1 MILMFIKLSNCLFSD
16 GLFDGT
22 MLLVILLSLSE
33 TSSHLYLVI
42 RLPGALV
49 TSPSSITLQH
59 LTVTSSCLYL
69 VIRLPGTLVTSP
81 IKYHFA
87 ASSCDI
93 ILLLPGDRAAWAK

>member
-1 MILMFIKLSNCLFSD
+1 MILMFIQLSNCLFSD

-49 TSPSSITLQH
+49 TSP
-59 LTVTSSCLYL
+59 
-69 VIRLPGTLVTSP
+69 
-81 IKYHFA
+81 IKYHST
-87 ASSCDI
+87 ASNCDI
-93 ILLLPGDRAAWAK
+93 IVPLPGNKAAWDSCDLSNQVSLCSLQL